1 MFSTSRTPLHAKRV
15 FFGDPDLLVER
26 APAVPDLMAS
36 RNSSTRAHATHMG
49 ALGKRPLELG
59 SLEGSSAET
68 QRKVPR
74 LDGDALL
81 QVLQEMNESLGRCAG
96 LKLTKAHDELLSAIR
111 AKAYVLQEAYKAE
124 KKRFD
129 SRPAD
134 QTMLLKTADVS
145 LDGMAI
151 YREATLPPEMIERI
165 MSFLTPNQLG
175 RVACVCR
182 GWLAAVGH
190 EAQSRVLALQLE
202 LPPGQRVTTRWLSL
216 TKDQDTRAP
225 ALIAAQSYDILGD
238 FEKCV
243 LRKHI
248 DLFVPHLAA
257 SSDYKVWMFTF
268 SVLNH
273 MNHNSTA
280 SEWCERHLDLIVD
293 AISRYES
300 AFPVFFFTMFLA
312 KATMKLHMSALLP
325 ALDGTPTGLKE
336 KQALEAMVGVSSSLL
351 AHLPGLRAKLQ
362 LLTHSAV
369 SKVARLAQDVLL
381 YNLDCFTS

>member
-1 MFSTSRTPLHAKRV
+1 
-15 FFGDPDLLVER
+15 
-26 APAVPDLMAS
+26 MAS
-36 RNSSTRAHATHMG
+36 RSSSTTTPMG

-68 QRKVPR
+68 QRKVSR

-81 QVLQEMNESLGRCAG
+81 QVLQEMNESLGRCAS

-151 YREATLPPEMIERI
+151 YREVTLPPEMIERI

-175 RVACVCR
+175 RIACVCR

-202 LPPGQRVTTRWLSL
+202 LPRGQRVTPRLLSL
-216 TKDQDTRAP
+216 TKDQDSRAP
-225 ALIAAQSYDILGD
+225 ALIAAKSYNILFD
-238 FEKCV
+238 FEACV

-257 SSDYKVWMFTF
+257 SSDYQVWQLTF
-268 SVLNH
+268 RALQAMQH
-273 MNHNSTA
+273 MHPKMADISPA

-293 AISRYES
+293 AISRDES
-300 AFPVFFFTMFLA
+300 GLFPVLFFTSFLT
-312 KATMKLHMSALLP
+312 KATKQLHMSALLP
-325 ALDGTPTGLKE
+325 ALGGSPTGSKE
-336 KQALEAMVGVSSSLL
+336 LDALEALVGVPSSLI
-351 AHLPGLRAKLQ
+351 ANVPGLRAKVQ
-362 LLTHSAV
+362 VLTHSAV
-369 SKVARLAQDVLL
+369 SKVARLAQDVM

>member
-1 MFSTSRTPLHAKRV
+1 MIAWSRAQQ
-15 FFGDPDLLVER
+15 
-26 APAVPDLMAS
+26 VPDLMAS
-36 RNSSTRAHATHMG
+36 RSSSTTTPVG

-68 QRKVPR
+68 QRKVSR

-111 AKAYVLQEAYKAE
+111 AKAYVLQEAYEAE

-151 YREATLPPEMIERI
+151 YREVTLPPEMIERI

-175 RVACVCR
+175 RIACVCR

-202 LPPGQRVTTRWLSL
+202 LPPGKRVTPWWLSL
-216 TKDQDTRAP
+216 ANDQDSRAP
-225 ALIAAQSYDILGD
+225 ALIAAQSCDILDD
-238 FEKCV
+238 FEACV

-257 SSDYKVWMFTF
+257 SSDYKVWSLTYT
-268 SVLNH
+268 VLQAMKH
-273 MNHNSTA
+273 MDPKMADISPA

-293 AISRYES
+293 AISRDES
-300 AFPVFFFTMFLA
+300 SFPVLFFRSFLT
-312 KATMKLHMSALLP
+312 KATQQLHVSALLS
-325 ALDGTPTGLKE
+325 ALGGSPTGYKE
-336 KQALEAMVGVSSSLL
+336 QDALEALLGMPSSLL
-351 AHLPGLRAKLQ
+351 ANVPGLRAKVQ

-369 SKVARLAQDVLL
+369 SKVARLAQDVM

>member
-1 MFSTSRTPLHAKRV
+1 MSTPL
-15 FFGDPDLLVER
+15 G
-26 APAVPDLMAS
+26 
-36 RNSSTRAHATHMG
+36 T
-49 ALGKRPLELG
+49 LG
-59 SLEGSSAET
+59 SKRALEFGSLSSAEPE
-68 QRKVPR
+68 RKVSR
-74 LDGDALL
+74 LDDDDLL
-81 QVLQEMNESLGRCAG
+81 KVLQEMNESLGRCAG

-151 YREATLPPEMIERI
+151 YREVTLPPEMIERI

-175 RVACVCR
+175 RIACVCR

-202 LPPGQRVTTRWLSL
+202 PPPGQRVTPRWLSL
-216 TKDQDTRAP
+216 ANDQDSRAP
-225 ALIAAQSYDILGD
+225 ALIAARSCDILFD
-238 FEKCV
+238 FEACV

-257 SSDYKVWMFTF
+257 SSDYQVWQLTYR
-268 SVLNH
+268 VLQAMKH
-273 MNHNSTA
+273 MHPKMADISPA

-293 AISRYES
+293 AISRDKS
-300 AFPVFFFTMFLA
+300 GFPVLFFTSFLTT
-312 KATMKLHMSALLP
+312 ATKQLHMSALLP
-325 ALDGTPTGLKE
+325 ALGGSPTGSKE
-336 KQALEAMVGVSSSLL
+336 LDALEALLGVSPSLL
-351 AHLPGLRAKLQ
+351 ANVPGLRAKVQ
-362 LLTHSAV
+362 VLTHSAV
-369 SKVARLAQDVLL
+369 SKVARLAQDVM

>member
-68 QRKVPR
+68 QRKVSR

-81 QVLQEMNESLGRCAG
+81 QVLQEMNESLGRCAS

-151 YREATLPPEMIERI
+151 YREVTLPPEMIERI

-216 TKDQDTRAP
+216 TKDQDSRAP

-280 SEWCERHLDLIVD
+280 SEWFERHLDLIVD

-300 AFPVFFFTMFLA
+300 TLPVLVFTKFMA
-312 KATMKLHMSALLP
+312 KATMQLHMSALLP

-369 SKVARLAQDVLL
+369 SKVARLAQDVM

>member
-1 MFSTSRTPLHAKRV
+1 
-15 FFGDPDLLVER
+15 
-26 APAVPDLMAS
+26 
-36 RNSSTRAHATHMG
+36 MG

-202 LPPGQRVTTRWLSL
+202 LPPGQRVTTWWLSL
-216 TKDQDTRAP
+216 TKDQDSRAP

-257 SSDYKVWMFTF
+257 SSDYKVWQLTCE
-268 SVLNH
+268 VLLALKVQNW
-273 MNHNSTA
+273 NPKLEDISPA

-300 AFPVFFFTMFLA
+300 TLPVFVFTKFLA
-312 KATMKLHMSALLP
+312 KATMQLHMSALLP

-369 SKVARLAQDVLL
+369 SKVARLAQDVL